1 MKLTDRFEK
10 AADAV
15 SEVLGKPAVFFLCC
29 LLIVAWGASGPLLKF
44 SDTWQL
50 IINTSTTIITFLMVF
65 LIQSSQTR
73 NDKAVRAKL
82 DELLRAKQG
91 TRSEYAGVEKAPE
104 REIDGARDKA
114 EQEAKAGG

>member
-10 AADAV
+10 AADAIAGA
-15 SEVLGKPAVFFLCC
+15 LGKPVVFFLCC
-29 LLIVAWGASGPLLKF
+29 VLIVAWGASGPLLKF

-65 LIQSSQTR
+65 LIQSTQNR
-73 NDKAVRAKL
+73 NDKAVHAKL

-91 TRSEYAGVEKAPE
+91 ARPEYAGVEKAPE
-104 REIDGARDKA
+104 REIDGAKDRAERD
-114 EQEAKAGG
+114 AKRNG